1 MTVDWQVFTPWSA
14 LAGGLLIGAAAALL
28 VWSAGRI
35 AGISGIL
42 AGFARRDGFSAWR
55 IAFVAGL
62 LAAPWLVGALAPQ
75 WPLVGTHWSAADY
88 PRLIVAGLLVGI
100 GTRLAN
106 GCTSG
111 HGVCG
116 LARLSLRSL
125 WAVAVF
131 MGTAGLVVFAVRHV
145 PGAGA

>member
-1 MTVDWQVFTPWSA
+1 MHIDWQTFTPWSA
-14 LAGGLLIGAAAALL
+14 LLGGLLIGAAAVVLM
-28 VWSAGRI
+28 WSSGRI

-42 AGFARRDGFSAWR
+42 AGFARRGGFSAWR
-55 IAFVAGL
+55 VAFAAGL
-62 LAAPWLVGALAPQ
+62 LAAPWLLGVLAPRL
-75 WPLVGTHWSAADY
+75 PLTGEPWSTADF

-116 LARLSLRSL
+116 LARLSPRSL

-131 MGTAGLVVFAVRHV
+131 MGTAGLVVFALRHL
-145 PGAGA
+145 AGDSA